1 MTTLKAPASRC
12 VLIGDVVGSRATTD
26 RQALHDALE
35 AALSATD
42 AAVPPVTGLRVTVG
56 DEFQGTYATLG
67 EAVEAALRVRL
78 ALLPEVDTRFG
89 LGRGEVTV
97 LDARRGIEDGPGWWA
112 ARAAIEE
119 VVEVAARA
127 ATRLARTA
135 YRAAPPGDDDTRAA
149 EDTGDPSEHAV
160 NAALL
165 CRDHLVGSLSDRSI
179 RLLRG
184 LMDPHTT
191 QRELAAREGISA
203 SAVSQRVRA
212 DGLGAVLAAQDL
224 LRDLA

>member
-1 MTTLKAPASRC
+1 MTTLKAPASPC
-12 VLIGDVVGSRATTD
+12 VLIGDVVGSRGTTD

-35 AALSATD
+35 AALAAVD

-67 EAVEAALRVRL
+67 EAVDAALRVRL

-112 ARAAIEE
+112 ARAAIEDVE
-119 VVEVAARA
+119 EVAGRA

-135 YRAAPPGDDDTRAA
+135 YRAAPPGDA
-149 EDTGDPSEHAV
+149 DTGGARGPPPPDPAIRPNTPSTRP
-160 NAALL
+160 
-165 CRDHLVGSLSDRSI
+165 CCVGTIWLARCPTARSDS
-179 RLLRG
+179 
-184 LMDPHTT
+184 
-191 QRELAAREGISA
+191 
-203 SAVSQRVRA
+203 
-212 DGLGAVLAAQDL
+212 
-224 LRDLA
+224 